1 MRRRESQISIV
12 NYLLI
17 VLLFALPF
25 IINAF
30 KLSKCDFVEPYRC
43 EMVHGAGL
51 VVPPA
56 SWVTVWFGVDGPV

>member
-1 MRRRESQISIV
+1 MRRRKSHISIV

-17 VLLFALPF
+17 ALVFALPF

-43 EMVHGAGL
+43 EMVHG
-51 VVPPA
+51 
-56 SWVTVWFGVDGPV
+56 FGVDEPV